1 MTEVRS
7 PRRGMLAR
15 FLDVVERVGNRLPD
29 PLTLFVIFAAL
40 VVAGSAVMSG
50 LGVSVTHPADGKI
63 ITAHNLLTADGLR
76 QMLTEMVKNFASFP
90 PLGLV
95 LVTMIGIGVAERSG
109 LITAALKRLVMLV
122 PKSALTATLVF
133 AGVMSSMAA
142 DAGYVVLTPLGAVLF
157 AGFGRHPL
165 AGLAAA
171 FAGVSGGFSA
181 NLLLTSLDPLLAG
194 LSTSAAQIVDKN
206 YVVQPTANYY
216 FMIFS
221 VFLITA
227 VGTFVTSRI
236 VEPRLGTWTPGA
248 GYKADHSIGNVTVAE
263 KKGLTAAMLMF
274 VVFGLLVLA
283 LALPADG
290 VLRGDNQSLDPF
302 YKSLVPLLMLG
313 FLLCGIAYGTVAGT
327 IRSDKNVAAMTTET
341 MGTMGAYIV
350 LAFVAAQ
357 FVAYFS
363 WSNLGLI
370 TAVTGAQTLKSVGLT
385 GIPLIIAFIVVS
397 AFINIF
403 IGSASA
409 KWAVMGP
416 VFVPMLMVMGY
427 SPELVQAGYRVGDS
441 ITNTI
446 TPLLPYFPII
456 IAFARKYD
464 EKAGLGTLIAT
475 MLPYSLGFA
484 LAWSL
489 ALIVWIMAGIPLG
502 PGAPLH
508 YTPGG

>member
-15 FLDVVERVGNRLPD
+15 FLDIVERVGNRLPD

-40 VVAGSAVMSG
+40 VVVASAVMSG
-50 LGVSVTHPADGKI
+50 LGVSVTHPADGKV
-63 ITAHNLLTADGLR
+63 ITAHNLLTGEGLR
-76 QMLTEMVKNFASFP
+76 QMLTEMVKNFANFP

-206 YVVQPTANYY
+206 YIVQPTANYY

-236 VEPRLGTWTPGA
+236 VEPRLGTWTPIA
-248 GYKADHSIGNVTVAE
+248 GYKADLSIGDVTAAE
-263 KKGLTAAMLMF
+263 RKGLTAAIAMF
-274 VVFGLLVLA
+274 VIFGLVVLA
-283 LALPADG
+283 LAFPENA
-290 VLRGDNQSLDPF
+290 VLRGENQSLDPF

-313 FLLCGIAYGTVAGT
+313 FLLCGIAYGAVAGT
-327 IRSDKNVAAMTTET
+327 IRSDKDVAGMTSET

-370 TAVTGAQTLKSVGLT
+370 TAVTGAQTLKSIGLT
-385 GIPLIIAFIVVS
+385 GVPLIIAFIAVS

-427 SPELVQAGYRVGDS
+427 SPELVQASYRVGDS

-464 EKAGLGTLIAT
+464 EKAGMGTLIAT

-489 ALIVWIMAGIPLG
+489 ALILWILAGIPLG

-508 YTPGG
+508 YVPGG